1 LNLPDPIPL
10 EEAQARLLALCP
22 ALAVED
28 VPVEQS
34 LGRYLARPLLAA
46 RTQPPADLSAMDG
59 YALTGEGPWQV
70 IGESRCGA
78 PYGGSIAAGQA
89 VRISTGAILPAGA
102 NMVLLQEDATRDGD
116 SLELSGDAPTPGRH
130 IRREGFDFR
139 AGDTVLP
146 AGTLICPPQMALAL
160 SAGHAALPVRRR
172 PLVAVLDSG
181 DELAKDPANC
191 RVDQIPASNGAML
204 AAMAREAG
212 CEAKR
217 IGPVADDLGALA
229 EALAQAEEADV
240 VVTSGGASVGD
251 HDLVRP
257 ALEAWGAKIDF
268 WRVAIKPGKPL
279 MVARR
284 GEQAVLGLPGNP
296 VSSYVTA
303 QLFLLPVLRTL
314 AGALEP
320 LPRRVTLPAA
330 CDMPAVGVRREF
342 LRAHWDGQFVRP
354 IEEQDSSA
362 LFSLSQANALIE
374 RPEDSA
380 GVKAGTDVPVIP
392 IRNG

>member
-1 LNLPDPIPL
+1 
-10 EEAQARLLALCP
+10 
-22 ALAVED
+22 
-28 VPVEQS
+28 
-34 LGRYLARPLLAA
+34 
-46 RTQPPADLSAMDG
+46 
-59 YALTGEGPWQV
+59 
-70 IGESRCGA
+70 
-78 PYGGSIAAGQA
+78 
-89 VRISTGAILPAGA
+89 
-102 NMVLLQEDATRDGD
+102 
-116 SLELSGDAPTPGRH
+116 
-130 IRREGFDFR
+130 
-139 AGDTVLP
+139 
-146 AGTLICPPQMALAL
+146 
-160 SAGHAALPVRRR
+160 
-172 PLVAVLDSG
+172 
-181 DELAKDPANC
+181 
-191 RVDQIPASNGAML
+191 
-204 AAMAREAG
+204 
-212 CEAKR
+212 
-217 IGPVADDLGALA
+217 VADDLGALA